1 MARHGENIYK
11 RKDGRYEGRYVTGKK
26 ANGATRFGYV
36 YGMHYADV
44 KMRLL
49 EKKAE
54 FQKPAHMQTVFRG
67 ITVEKWMQYWME
79 TDLLGVIKTSS
90 YLTYLNQMDRHI
102 LPCLGKMK
110 ITAVTPMTVYSFLEC
125 LHEKGLG
132 ENTVRGIYRL
142 LSSAMRAA
150 LDDGLIVR
158 NPCRK
163 IRVMRG
169 ERVQQRVLSREEQRR
184 VEKTLSQQEDLTAL
198 FARYTGL
205 RLGEICGLRWTD
217 INWEN
222 GTATICRTVQRLKRM
237 DCSDCLTGACTKTH
251 LMIGSPKSYSSCR
264 TIPIPAFLLE
274 RLKKRMQQQPPVEL
288 STGYVFRTGMRAAD
302 PRTIQRHFA
311 DVVNQL
317 GITGVHFHTLRHSY
331 ATRHLEMGVDIKT
344 VSQLLGHSS
353 AKTTLDCYAHSL
365 LDQQRSAV
373 ARLAEYACLS

>member
-36 YGMHYADV
+36 YGMHYTDV

-54 FQKPAHMQTVFRG
+54 FHRHARTPTAYRG
-67 ITVEKWMQYWME
+67 VTVENWMRYWME
-79 TDLLGVIKTSS
+79 TDLLGIIKPSS
-90 YLTYLNQMDRHI
+90 YLTYQNQLKRHI
-102 LPCLGKMK
+102 LPCLGRME
-110 ITAVTPMTVYSFLEC
+110 ITAVTPMTVHSFLEC

-150 LDDGLIVR
+150 LDDGLIGR
-158 NPCRK
+158 NPCKK

-198 FARYTGL
+198 FAMYTGL

-237 DCSDCLTGACTKTH
+237 DYSDCLTGACAKTH

-274 RLKKRMQQQPPVEL
+274 RLKKRMQQQPPGEL
-288 STGYVFRTGMRAAD
+288 SSGYVFRTGMRAAD
-302 PRTIQRHFA
+302 PRTIQRHFT
-311 DVVNQL
+311 DVVNRL

-331 ATRHLEMGVDIKT
+331 ATRLLEMGVDIKT

>member
-1 MARHGENIYK
+1 
-11 RKDGRYEGRYVTGKK
+11 
-26 ANGATRFGYV
+26 
-36 YGMHYADV
+36 MHYTDV

-54 FQKPAHMQTVFRG
+54 FHRHARTPTAYRG
-67 ITVEKWMQYWME
+67 VTVENWMRYWME
-79 TDLLGVIKTSS
+79 TDLLGIIKPSS
-90 YLTYLNQMDRHI
+90 YLTYQNQLNRHI
-102 LPCLGKMK
+102 LPCLGRME
-110 ITAVTPMTVYSFLEC
+110 ITAVTPMTVHSFLEC

-198 FARYTGL
+198 FAMYTGM

-237 DCSDCLTGACTKTH
+237 DYSDCLTAACAKTH
-251 LMIGSPKSYSSCR
+251 LSVGSPKTYSSCR

-302 PRTIQRHFA
+302 PRTIQRHFT
-311 DVVNQL
+311 DVVNRL
-317 GITGVHFHTLRHSY
+317 GIMGVHFHTLRHSY
-331 ATRHLEMGVDIKT
+331 ATRLLEMGMDIKT

>member
-54 FQKPAHMQTVFRG
+54 FQKPAHMQAVFRG
-67 ITVEKWMQYWME
+67 ITVEKWMRYWME

-90 YLTYLNQMDRHI
+90 YLTYLNQMNRHI

-110 ITAVTPMTVYSFLEC
+110 ITAVTPLTVSSFLEC
-125 LHEKGLG
+125 LHEKDLG

-150 LDDGLIVR
+150 LDDGLIGR
-158 NPCRK
+158 NPCKK

-198 FARYTGL
+198 FAMYTGL

-237 DCSDCLTGACTKTH
+237 DCSDCLTGACAKTH

-302 PRTIQRHFA
+302 PRTIQRHFT
-311 DVVNQL
+311 DVVNRL
-317 GITGVHFHTLRHSY
+317 GIMGVHFHTLRHSY
-331 ATRHLEMGVDIKT
+331 ATRLLEMGVDIKT

>member
-54 FQKPAHMQTVFRG
+54 FQKPAHMQAVFRG

-142 LSSAMRAA
+142 LSSGMRAA
-150 LDDGLIVR
+150 LDDGLIGR

-198 FARYTGL
+198 FAMYTGM

-237 DCSDCLTGACTKTH
+237 DYSDCLTAACAKTH
-251 LMIGSPKSYSSCR
+251 LSVGSPKTYSSCR

-274 RLKKRMQQQPPVEL
+274 RLKKRMQQQPPGEL
-288 STGYVFRTGMRAAD
+288 SSGYVFHTGMRAAD
-302 PRTIQRHFA
+302 PRTIQRHFT
-311 DVVNQL
+311 DVVN
-317 GITGVHFHTLRHSY
+317 
-331 ATRHLEMGVDIKT
+331 
-344 VSQLLGHSS
+344 
-353 AKTTLDCYAHSL
+353 
-365 LDQQRSAV
+365 
-373 ARLAEYACLS
+373 RLALWACISIPCGIATPPVFWRWVWT